1 MRSAISKEACTL
13 VCLAAKKGG
22 ESLEAFCDKIITK
35 ECLLKLINTAN
46 KLMADNGHM
55 CMITLLE
62 EVKSHKVIP
71 KIIEELSS
79 KNPSLRQKIAEYL
92 NIIVSSYEKNII
104 EKYQTLIEGAI
115 TTAIS
120 DANKDVRQTTR
131 KTFHAYTELFPA
143 RGDKMLSNFDLSIQ
157 KALIDDG
164 IVDSSFSPLKKS
176 GGITPPPKSS
186 QRPSS
191 AASGKQKKAEPANNG
206 QTDMQKTY
214 STAYTFDSEKVQS
227 AGIPK
232 KPLKEPTSAKSAAR
246 STPTGEKSGTNSKT
260 GESTTTTS
268 RFSNAVNKSL
278 KEGGEKVKTAGS
290 SPITNM
296 NKSFNAGQTE
306 ERPES
311 RGGRSH
317 TPKRVLNT
325 STSQVSLIG

>member
-1 MRSAISKEACTL
+1 M
-13 VCLAAKKGG
+13 VCLAAKKAG
-22 ESLEAFCDKIITK
+22 ESLDVFCDKIITK

-92 NIIVSSYEKNII
+92 NIIVSSYDKTII
-104 EKYQTLIEGAI
+104 EKYQNIIEGAI

-131 KTFHAYTELFPA
+131 KTFHAYTELFPT

-176 GGITPPPKSS
+176 GGITPPLKSS

-191 AASGKQKKAEPANNG
+191 AASGKALKKADTING
-206 QTDMQKTY
+206 QGDMQKTY
-214 STAYTFDSEKVQS
+214 STAYTFDSEKVNS

-232 KPLKEPTSAKSAAR
+232 KPLKEPTSAKSANK
-246 STPTGEKSGTNSKT
+246 STPTGGDKSGTSKN
-260 GESTTTTS
+260 GESTS
-268 RFSNAVNKSL
+268 RFSSAVIKSL
-278 KEGGEKVKTAGS
+278 KEGGEKVKTANS
-290 SPITNM
+290 SPRMNP
-296 NKSFNAGQTE
+296 NKSFNAGQGDV

-317 TPKRVLNT
+317 TPKRVLT
-325 STSQVSLIG
+325 SSTSQVR

>member
-1 MRSAISKEACTL
+1 M
-13 VCLAAKKGG
+13 
-22 ESLEAFCDKIITK
+22 FCDKIITK

-46 KLMADNGHM
+46 KIMAENGHM

-92 NIIVSSYEKNII
+92 NIIVSSYDKSII
-104 EKYQTLIEGAI
+104 EKYQNIIEGAI

-131 KTFHAYTELFPA
+131 KTFHAYTELFPVK
-143 RGDKMLSNFDLSIQ
+143 GDKMLSNFDLSIQ

-176 GGITPPPKSS
+176 GGLTPPPKSS

-191 AASGKQKKAEPANNG
+191 AASGKALNKKAEASNG
-206 QTDMQKTY
+206 TGDLQKTY
-214 STAYTFDSEKVQS
+214 STAYTFDSEKVNS

-232 KPLKEPTSAKSAAR
+232 KPLKEPTSAKSAAK
-246 STPTGEKSGTNSKT
+246 SIPTGEKSGTNSKN
-260 GESTTTTS
+260 GESSTS
-268 RFSNAVNKSL
+268 RFSSAVNKSL
-278 KEGGEKVKTAGS
+278 KEGGEKVKTANS
-290 SPITNM
+290 SPRMNP
-296 NKSFNAGQTE
+296 NKSFNAGQADV

-317 TPKRVLNT
+317 TPKRVLAA
-325 STSQVSLIG
+325 STSQVS